1 MLSKPQKTF
10 SILFFILLLFELFTN
25 HYTSL
30 QPLHY
35 IAKPLLLIALLVFF
49 IKQSQKLHKSVR
61 ILTSIALV
69 CSLFGDVFLMFDDQ
83 NQLFFILGLVA
94 FLIAH
99 IFYVLVFLKHR
110 NTNKSPYLFITAL
123 ILYANTLFY
132 FIKSNL
138 GDLLIPVVVYMLVI
152 LSMAT
157 TAFMRH
163 QKVNSLSFSLVLLG
177 AFFFLISDSLLSLN
191 LFYKPLPLANISIMT
206 TYALAQYLIVIGIL
220 KLNATEV

>member
-10 SILFFILLLFELFTN
+10 SILFFILLLFELITN

-49 IKQSQKLHKSVR
+49 TKQSQKLHKSVR

-191 LFYKPLPLANISIMT
+191 LFYKPLPIANISIMT

>member
-1 MLSKPQKTF
+1 MLTKPQKTF
-10 SILFFILLLFELFTN
+10 SIIFFALIIFELITN
-25 HYTSL
+25 HFSSL
-30 QPLHY
+30 HPLHY
-35 IAKPLLLIALLVFF
+35 IAKPLLVLALLVFF
-49 IKQSQKLHKSVR
+49 IKQSIKLHKNIR
-61 ILTSIALV
+61 ILTSIALI

-99 IFYVLVFLKHR
+99 IFYVFVFLKHK
-110 NTNKSPYLFITAL
+110 NPQKKPFFFIAIL
-123 ILYANTLFY
+123 VLYAFTLFY
-132 FIKSNL
+132 FIKPNL
-138 GDLLIPVVVYMLVI
+138 DDLLIPVVVYMLVI

-163 QKVNSLSFSLVLLG
+163 QKVNSLSFKFVLFG

-206 TYALAQYLIVIGIL
+206 TYAIAQYLIVIGIL

>member
-10 SILFFILLLFELFTN
+10 SILFFILLLFELITN

-49 IKQSQKLHKSVR
+49 TKQSQKLHKSVR